1 MESIFAA
8 SGLLGPSNI
17 GSRPSGYPFRPL
29 PVLTAI
35 EILSLVDFNSEG
47 WIRCR
52 WMVKPARNLVK
63 LVCVFHK
70 TKAAKEEFQGGGSTT
85 TPLLRALL
93 DWRREQQSRQD
104 LPSEEAITQGSIKVL
119 ILVVPEKM
127 VSMMARE
134 VHVNESENAKSSPG
148 VL

>member
-1 MESIFAA
+1 
-8 SGLLGPSNI
+8 
-17 GSRPSGYPFRPL
+17 
-29 PVLTAI
+29 
-35 EILSLVDFNSEG
+35 
-47 WIRCR
+47 
-52 WMVKPARNLVK
+52 MVKPARNLVK

-148 VL
+148 VLQTCIEGLCTNCYQSTEQSSHVRIFTCRNPFSSRVRMPRLPKPHYST

>member
-1 MESIFAA
+1 
-8 SGLLGPSNI
+8 
-17 GSRPSGYPFRPL
+17 
-29 PVLTAI
+29 
-35 EILSLVDFNSEG
+35 
-47 WIRCR
+47 
-52 WMVKPARNLVK
+52 MVKPARNLVK

-93 DWRREQQSRQD
+93 DWKREQQSRQD
-104 LPSEEAITQGSIKVL
+104 LPFEEAITQGNIKVL

-134 VHVNESENAKSSPG
+134 VHVNESENAKCSPG